1 MTSCSAS
8 ELLPGSATC
17 LTLTTQNDAFAT
29 SSTLTPA
36 TTSTSLMSFAQD
48 AVSTQGATTAAFERV
63 DSVRGHSDT
72 WFRNS
77 LQAIAIYACDTMLS
91 VSDKQ
96 RCVARDD
103 PSAVLNG
110 TLCLRVGGD
119 GNCFDQGL
127 CERAANCYW
136 PPPNVNRTPYYTEA
150 NLRAASAWVTT
161 AYPKSFVP
169 YAIPGVFLASL
180 VLLVTVVFL
189 ILRCG
194 CDRCYGTRPHRHG
207 YTRAERLRPIL
218 VYGFFA
224 IGVVLCAVFAFTQN
238 QIITKGV
245 NGAFSAVDMSLTN
258 LQTMTRNVDK
268 PLAHVSSTLN
278 TTVAE
283 IQQQLNPSS
292 TRAWMNDNMTTLWTL
307 RAHLQFSLANLGPY
321 PIGCSLGSSDVC
333 VTCPPALCDTFPAAF
348 NATVAAFN
356 QSHTSMQAVVNTMY
370 SSLQLSQ
377 TTIQAAL
384 DGADTYLAS
393 VQTKAATTQAS
404 VHTAYS
410 AFTTI
415 SIAQVAAL
423 MAAFGLG
430 VAVCALGLVGIVAGH
445 CSRKSCLVRVLN
457 GAWVWGATI
466 CIGGFALSAAILI
479 FAMLGNDVCHYVSV
493 LRDNSTSVWPG
504 QASEILHACFHNTSL
519 LSALGIQGELAF
531 SCPLEQELQA
541 SHALP
546 LTALVTAVTNLS
558 QTLHA
563 ANASAWVAASPA
575 ELVTQA
581 AVYTPQL
588 TLDNLPRPWEA
599 DGHASLQASGQSACY
614 FESTTNAPRCYMSK
628 SCNSA
633 ACYATYVAAY
643 DTYLAEAQIRTALDQ
658 LDTDF
663 GGGSGSHTAGWN
675 ASIPSIAEFAT
686 AYVGNLTQLQT
697 SVLAP
702 LQKGVVGVLLGAI
715 DTTTC
720 SMDCAWLDASYD
732 LLYDSVCSNIVG
744 ALLTIALCL
753 FLMCF
758 FLLPVIASAIVLEKR
773 LRGLRKEERPKRL
786 VQTAVPPSTQV

>member
-1 MTSCSAS
+1 MTNCSAS

-17 LTLTTQNDAFAT
+17 LTLTTQNDAFAS

-36 TTSTSLMSFAQD
+36 TTSTSFMSFAQD
-48 AVSTQGATTAAFERV
+48 AVSTKGAATALFERV
-63 DSVRGHSDT
+63 DSIRGYTDS

-77 LQAIAIYACDTMLS
+77 LHAIAVYACDSMLS
-91 VSDKQ
+91 ASDKQ

-110 TLCLRVGGD
+110 TLCFRVGGD

-136 PPPNVNRTPYYTEA
+136 PPPMVNRTPHYTEA
-150 NLRAASAWVTT
+150 NVRAASAWVTS

-194 CDRCYGTRPHRHG
+194 CDRCYGNRPHRHG
-207 YTRAERLRPIL
+207 YTRAERSRPVL
-218 VYGFFA
+218 VYGFSA
-224 IGVVLCAVFAFTQN
+224 TAVALCAAFAFTQN
-238 QIITKGV
+238 QIITKGI

-268 PLAHVSSTLN
+268 PLAHVATALN
-278 TTVAE
+278 STVAE
-283 IQQQLNPSS
+283 IQLQLNPTATS
-292 TRAWMNDNMTTLWTL
+292 AWMNDNITTLWTL
-307 RAHLQFSLANLGPY
+307 RAHLEFSLAHLGPY
-321 PIGCSLGSSDVC
+321 PIGCTLNSTDVC
-333 VTCPPALCDTFPAAF
+333 VTCPPALCGTFPIAF
-348 NATVAAFN
+348 NATVDAFN
-356 QSHTSMQAVVNTMY
+356 ASHTTTEAVVNTLY
-370 SSLQLSQ
+370 SRLQLSQ
-377 TTIQAAL
+377 ETIQAAL
-384 DGADTYLAS
+384 DSADTYLTS
-393 VQTKAATTQAS
+393 VQAKAATTQAS
-404 VHTAYS
+404 VHSAYS
-410 AFTTI
+410 AFSAI
-415 SIAQVAAL
+415 SVAQVVAL
-423 MAAFGLG
+423 MTAFAFG

-457 GAWVWGATI
+457 GAWLWGATV
-466 CIGGFALSAAILI
+466 CIGGFAFSAAILI
-479 FAMLGNDVCHYVSV
+479 FAMLGNDTCHYVAV

-519 LSALGIQGELAF
+519 LSALGIEEDLAF
-531 SCPLEQELQA
+531 SCPLEQELIA
-541 SHALP
+541 ANALP
-546 LTALVTAVTNLS
+546 LTALVTAMTNLS

-563 ANASAWVAASPA
+563 ANESAWVTTPAADLVA
-575 ELVTQA
+575 EA
-581 AVYTPQL
+581 AAHTPQL

-599 DGHASLQASGQSACY
+599 DGHASLQASGESTCY

-628 SCNSA
+628 SCNSVA
-633 ACYATYVAAY
+633 TACYTTYVAAY

-658 LDTDF
+658 IDTDF
-663 GGGSGSHTAGWN
+663 SGGSGTHSPGWN
-675 ASIPSIAEFAT
+675 ASIPSVAEFAT
-686 AYVGNLTQLQT
+686 AYVGNLTQLRT
-697 SVLAP
+697 SVLGP
-702 LQKGVVGVLLGAI
+702 LQKGVVGTLLTHVN
-715 DTTTC
+715 TTTC

-753 FLMCF
+753 FLMCS
-758 FLLPVIASAIVLEKR
+758 FLLPVIVSAIVLEKR
-773 LRGLRKEERPKRL
+773 LRGLRK
-786 VQTAVPPSTQV
+786 VPRSMMLDIYAIG